1 MYLTDK
7 IGEDYKTW
15 KPGDV
20 ILITAP
26 TGTGKSYFVQREL
39 LKWVITEGKGKILYL
54 VNRKILKNQLKEELN
69 DVVYPIREELFEK
82 GVNLV
87 SLEKYIIYE
96 TYQHIEMLISENRWR
111 EIHELTGLCSIVV
124 YDECHYFYTD
134 SSFNP
139 KTELSYNCIRQLFDK
154 KIQIYMSATMD
165 VMKKRIR
172 RDCFENN
179 IMPYVQPGNG
189 LYTLTRTKGYNNII
203 EKYDIEKQYDY
214 VNTHLI
220 NDISDLTIKMKDSVK
235 DNKQHNWLIFIDS
248 IEKGRKLRK
257 ELIEKGIHKD
267 DIIIIDANYKRDDEA
282 EENVNEI
289 VNNKLM
295 KRKIIISTSV
305 MDNGISIH
313 DDKLK
318 SIVIMADMKETF
330 IQMLGRKREK
340 IKEENIDIYL
350 LKRDKQYFVERLRH
364 VRGILD
370 RYKDYEEYFDDVK
383 KLLLCF
389 HRCKKSEVERFVIE
403 KCPGFIYMDI
413 GVVYLGYDESYVF
426 KADTMS
432 YQTSQLLDKIM
443 TNPELY
449 KRIRCFAYAYN
460 NIFYA
465 NTFSIEQLLNQ
476 AAFYK
481 RMMEDIAIDEY
492 VFYKEQCKWL
502 GKTKS
507 IEDIQEDALG
517 IRNLKLKDLYE
528 VLDKLKGVERTA
540 DINTQVKDDEYREL
554 LKELIKERTSY
565 KKDVER
571 VDMAP
576 LNKKGTN
583 ITSVQFNKYMEILE
597 MPFEMIQRRE
607 IDKTNRYLIRK
618 K

>member
-15 KPGDV
+15 KPEDV

-39 LKWVITEGKGKILYL
+39 LKWIITEGKGKILYL

-69 DVVYPIREELFEK
+69 DVLYSMRDELFEK
-82 GVNLV
+82 GINLVNL
-87 SLEKYIIYE
+87 ERYIIYE

-111 EIHELTGLCSIVV
+111 EIYELTGLCSIVV

-139 KTELSYNCIRQLFDK
+139 KTELSYNCIRQLFDR
-154 KIQIYMSATMD
+154 KIQIYMSATME
-165 VMKKRIR
+165 VMKERIR
-172 RDCFENN
+172 RDCLVNN
-179 IMPYVQPGNG
+179 VMPYMQPNG
-189 LYTLTRTKGYNNII
+189 LYSLTRIKGDNNII
-203 EKYDIEKQYDY
+203 GKYDIEKQYDY

-220 NDISDLTIKMKDSVK
+220 NDVSDLTVKMKDSVK

-248 IEKGRKLRK
+248 IEKGRKLKK

-267 DIIIIDANYKRDDEA
+267 DIVIIDANYKRDEEA

-295 KRKIIISTSV
+295 KSKIIISTSV

-340 IKEENIDIYL
+340 LKEESIDIYL

-364 VRGILD
+364 VKGILD

-383 KLLLCF
+383 KMLLCF
-389 HRCKKSEVERFVIE
+389 HKYTNNKIEKLVIE
-403 KCPGFIYMDI
+403 KYPGFSCMDT
-413 GVVYLGYDESYVF
+413 GVVYMGYDESYLF
-426 KADTMS
+426 KADIMS

-449 KRIRCFAYAYN
+449 KRIRCFAYVYN

-465 NTFSIEQLLNQ
+465 NTFSVEQLLNQ

-481 RMMEDIAIDEY
+481 RMIEDIAVDEY

-507 IEDIQEDALG
+507 IEDIQEDTLG
-517 IRNLKLKDLYE
+517 IRNLKLKELDE
-528 VLDKLKGVERTA
+528 ILDKLKEVERTA
-540 DINTQVKDDEYREL
+540 KINTQVKDNEYREL
-554 LKELIKERTSY
+554 LRKLIRESESY
-565 KKDVER
+565 KEDKEKI
-571 VDMAP
+571 DMAP
-576 LNKKGTN
+576 LDKKGTN
-583 ITSVQFNKYMEILE
+583 ITSEQFNKYMEILE
-597 MPFEMIQRRE
+597 MPFEMIQWKE
-607 IDKTNRYLIRK
+607 EDKTNRYLIRK